1 MKFSFLTHLVYDFKA
16 SHIIGNFLKFKVISK
31 IICYFAIWSY
41 FTSILQCSAKS
52 SFKCANEPPDCNYEA
67 LKA

>member
-1 MKFSFLTHLVYDFKA
+1 MKFSFLTHLVHDFKA

-31 IICYFAIWSY
+31 QFAILPHSLVY
-41 FTSILQCSAKS
+41 EYITMLGKS
-52 SFKCANEPPDCNYEA
+52 SFKCANELPDCNYEA